1 VAKKLYVNDGRS
13 ERTLLLVANMVVG
26 RDPMCEISDD
36 DALLSRRHAEFVVGG
51 VDVLVRDLGSR
62 NGVYVNGLKVSE
74 KPLCSNDLVRIGHL
88 ELRYVEDAT
97 PLSVALAAAEA
108 DSTAFVPGGAPLGP
122 RLVPASGLR
131 NAADAVDEERT
142 RLVRAPGPQ
151 VPTSSTAAEEEYTKV
166 VQPPASRA
174 HAASAPAATSDDE
187 ERTSLVRPPPSSGSV
202 TLTVA
207 IPSPADTAKPKAAPV
222 LTSRTPK
229 SAGFVFAHVGLLA
242 VVVSAAA
249 MAPFLVRGQSP
260 LDGANFA
267 APGLS
272 VAVIILTTYLLGARI
287 AGRMRA
293 AAGNRD
299 RGAD

>member
-1 VAKKLYVNDGRS
+1 MAKKLYVNDGRS

-36 DALLSRRHAEFVVGG
+36 DSLLSRRHAEFVVGG

-142 RLVRAPGPQ
+142 RLV
-151 VPTSSTAAEEEYTKV
+151 
-166 VQPPASRA
+166 
-174 HAASAPAATSDDE
+174 
-187 ERTSLVRPPPSSGSV
+187 
-202 TLTVA
+202 
-207 IPSPADTAKPKAAPV
+207 
-222 LTSRTPK
+222 
-229 SAGFVFAHVGLLA
+229 
-242 VVVSAAA
+242 
-249 MAPFLVRGQSP
+249 
-260 LDGANFA
+260 
-267 APGLS
+267 
-272 VAVIILTTYLLGARI
+272 
-287 AGRMRA
+287 
-293 AAGNRD
+293 
-299 RGAD
+299 

>member
-51 VDVLVRDLGSR
+51 GDVLVRDLGSR

-74 KPLCSNDLVRIGHL
+74 KPLRSNDLVRIGHL

-97 PLSVALAAAEA
+97 PLSAALAAAVA

-122 RLVPASGLR
+122 RPVPASGLR
-131 NAADAVDEERT
+131 NPADAVDEERT

-151 VPTSSTAAEEEYTKV
+151 VPTPSTAAEDEYTKV
-166 VQPPASRA
+166 VQPPVSRA
-174 HAASAPAATSDDE
+174 PAVSAPAGESDDE
-187 ERTSLVRPPPSSGSV
+187 ERTRLVRPPLSSGSAM
-202 TLTVA
+202 LTVA
-207 IPSPADTAKPKAAPV
+207 IPPPADTAKPKAAPV
-222 LTSRTPK
+222 PAPRTPE
-229 SAGFVFAHVGLLA
+229 STGFVFAHVGLLA

>member
-151 VPTSSTAAEEEYTKV
+151 VPTPSTAAEEEYTKV

-174 HAASAPAATSDDE
+174 PAASAPAGTSDDE
-187 ERTSLVRPPPSSGSV
+187 ERTSLVRPPPSSGSA

-207 IPSPADTAKPKAAPV
+207 VPSPADTAKPKAAPV
-222 LTSRTPK
+222 LTSRTPE

>member
-51 VDVLVRDLGSR
+51 GDVLVRDLGSR

-97 PLSVALAAAEA
+97 PLSVALAAAVA
-108 DSTAFVPGGAPLGP
+108 DSTAFVPGEAPLGP
-122 RLVPASGLR
+122 RPVPASGLR
-131 NAADAVDEERT
+131 NATDAVDEERT

-151 VPTSSTAAEEEYTKV
+151 VPAPSTAAEEKYTKV

-174 HAASAPAATSDDE
+174 PAVSAPARTSDDE
-187 ERTSLVRPPPSSGSV
+187 ERTRLVRPPLSSGSA

-207 IPSPADTAKPKAAPV
+207 IPPADPGKPKVGPV
-222 LTSRTPK
+222 LASRTPE
-229 SAGFVFAHVGLLA
+229 STGFVFAHVGLLA
-242 VVVSAAA
+242 VVVSGAA

-260 LDGANFA
+260 LDGANLA